1 MFALQNGSCPLH
13 KCCVGDVILFAMQ
26 RASPTVPSW
35 SVGDH
40 ARCGATEQFCAF
52 RSCTSEEKYCLH
64 DAKPDDLNNLPPP
77 QRHALII
84 GRPSRYPLAAAEAL
98 RAGFQPKLIPGIFQS
113 YSRCIPDPAKYTIPR
128 GPVSHGQMSE
138 RIKLDNLVEAQTNA
152 LRHIVAT
159 NTPHAVFED
168 DIVLLTSRNE
178 VQSWLDGRDNRL
190 VRTTDRAL
198 GTLIPGTGLVRNQSF
213 ARHEFD
219 LVPLGSCG
227 AGTKLRG
234 SHDKF
239 ACGHALWFTPA
250 GAKALLDLMVDC
262 PYEPTERMTLEPAGR
277 KVALIDVN
285 FYINHDAPKV
295 ARVCSTK
302 CAPDRKLTPACWDD
316 EAEIVHRNRECSLPY
331 SECPRKD
338 TLRCLDWRE
347 LKTFSTGQ
355 KGMDGSLGL
364 IQKGNH
370 FHPRRYLGYGHFAQ
384 DPMRSHESIVVDMQ
398 GNVVS
403 APTYSFNQNK
413 GYFHQGALERTDSE
427 KAYTSGH
434 KPLPFASTFADY
446 SACGSEAAFD
456 RDRLPFHWL
465 PGFPVPAPRPID
477 FYATASRLEVSHTRP
492 AANSKGLPS
501 QGLLRLYGAVGSGVW
516 WNPGR
521 RLVARNIVDF
531 VLKRNELSA
540 VVRHFELKFKHNT
553 KFRAAREH
561 VRRWQVAY
569 RNDSW
574 ETILTGAAEG
584 RDCYPLFAT
593 PFNLFFGLKGM
604 PESGSALSSWRRNM
618 SHSLDSLILVEQS
631 QFWPRPADQNGAK
644 PFADAIK
651 IVDACRQGRHH
662 SRQHYVPEIFDFRHA
677 EPLALIR
684 SDDVS
689 PKGDG
694 MGRCRVGDEKTA
706 TLCTSCNVEGYV
718 LCKCASIFKE
728 AARSNET
735 VTSKVGL
742 RHCCATGMAHVRRRQ
757 RQGVLAD
764 VKEVRGLLDPVA
776 PL

>member
-1 MFALQNGSCPLH
+1 M
-13 KCCVGDVILFAMQ
+13 
-26 RASPTVPSW
+26 
-35 SVGDH
+35 
-40 ARCGATEQFCAF
+40 
-52 RSCTSEEKYCLH
+52 
-64 DAKPDDLNNLPPP
+64 
-77 QRHALII
+77 
-84 GRPSRYPLAAAEAL
+84 
-98 RAGFQPKLIPGIFQS
+98 
-113 YSRCIPDPAKYTIPR
+113 
-128 GPVSHGQMSE
+128 
-138 RIKLDNLVEAQTNA
+138 
-152 LRHIVAT
+152 
-159 NTPHAVFED
+159 
-168 DIVLLTSRNE
+168 
-178 VQSWLDGRDNRL
+178 
-190 VRTTDRAL
+190 
-198 GTLIPGTGLVRNQSF
+198 
-213 ARHEFD
+213 
-219 LVPLGSCG
+219 
-227 AGTKLRG
+227 
-234 SHDKF
+234 
-239 ACGHALWFTPA
+239 
-250 GAKALLDLMVDC
+250 
-262 PYEPTERMTLEPAGR
+262 
-277 KVALIDVN
+277 
-285 FYINHDAPKV
+285 
-295 ARVCSTK
+295 
-302 CAPDRKLTPACWDD
+302 
-316 EAEIVHRNRECSLPY
+316 PY

-355 KGMDGSLGL
+355 KGVDGSLGL

-413 GYFHQGALERTDSE
+413 GYFHQGALERTDIE

-501 QGLLRLYGAVGSGVW
+501 QGLLRLYGAVGSG
-516 WNPGR
+516 
-521 RLVARNIVDF
+521 
-531 VLKRNELSA
+531 

-631 QFWPRPADQNGAK
+631 QFWPRPADQNGA
-644 PFADAIK
+644 
-651 IVDACRQGRHH
+651 
-662 SRQHYVPEIFDFRHA
+662 
-677 EPLALIR
+677 
-684 SDDVS
+684 
-689 PKGDG
+689 
-694 MGRCRVGDEKTA
+694 GRCRVGDEKTA
-706 TLCTSCNVEGYV
+706 TLCTSCNVGGYV

-728 AARSNET
+728 AARSNEP

-742 RHCCATGMAHVRRRQ
+742 RHCCATGMAHVRRRA
-757 RQGVLAD
+757 RQGTVAD